1 MARRSRKGYYVDGTF
16 VVEGSEL
23 DLQLRSEIRDPNS
36 PSRAERK
43 NVSDELQA
51 LGEELITLRVELFA
65 GLALPDKLQE
75 AVVEARRLSG
85 FGARRRQAQF
95 IGKLMRHLEPE
106 VLETVRAA
114 LDVQNGQSAKDTL
127 LLHRAEQWRDWL
139 IAEDERLE
147 EWLTEHPGT
156 DAQQLR
162 ALIRQVRKDARDAK
176 PNDPPQRQGRAY
188 RQIFALVRTQLRSAA
203 VGDSTDQ

>member
-36 PSRAERK
+36 PSRTERK
-43 NVSDELQA
+43 NASEELQD
-51 LGEELITLRVELFA
+51 LGEELIALRAELLA
-65 GLALPDKLQE
+65 GLSLPDKLHE
-75 AVVEARRLSG
+75 AIIEARRLTSL
-85 FGARRRQAQF
+85 GAKRRQAQL
-95 IGKLMRHLEPE
+95 IGKLMRQLDPEMLEAA
-106 VLETVRAA
+106 RAA

-147 EWLTEHPGT
+147 EWLTENPGT

-176 PNDPPQRQGRAY
+176 PGDPPQRQGRAY
-188 RQIFALVRTQLRSAA
+188 RQIFALVRTQLRAA
-203 VGDSTDQ
+203 AASDSTDQ

>member
-23 DLQLRSEIRDPNS
+23 DLQLRSELKDPDA
-36 PSRAERK
+36 PSRTERK
-43 NVSDELQA
+43 NASEELQA
-51 LGEELITLRVELFA
+51 LGEELITLRAELLA
-65 GLALPDKLQE
+65 GLSLPDKLRE
-75 AVVEARRLSG
+75 AVGEARRLTSL
-85 FGARRRQAQF
+85 GAKRRQAQF
-95 IGKLMRHLEPE
+95 IGKLMRQLEPE
-106 VLETVRAA
+106 ALEAVRAA

-147 EWLTEHPGT
+147 QWLTEHPGT

-162 ALIRQVRKDARDAK
+162 ALIRQTRKDARDAR

-188 RQIFALVRTQLRSAA
+188 RQIFALVRMQLRAAAAADSA
-203 VGDSTDQ
+203 DQ